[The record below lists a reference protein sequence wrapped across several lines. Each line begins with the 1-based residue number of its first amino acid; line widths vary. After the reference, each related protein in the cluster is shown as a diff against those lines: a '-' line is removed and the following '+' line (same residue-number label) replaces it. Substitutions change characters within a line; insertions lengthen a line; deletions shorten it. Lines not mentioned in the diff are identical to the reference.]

1 MSSACSGFRRSRV
14 WLALG
19 ALLLLL
25 GGGALTAMSSPAARA
40 DGNANYPQASL
51 TAPTDPA
58 ALIARGKYLT
68 LAADCMPCHTGP
80 NRAPFSGGLVLNTP
94 FGGLTSPNI
103 TPDKA
108 TGIGNWTD
116 KQFWNAVH
124 YGIAPGHSYLVF
136 PKFLY
141 PAMPYTSYTKL
152 SYADVMAIKAYLVS
166 LPPVSAPPAKNALN
180 FPFNQRP
187 AMLGWR
193 LLFFHPGPMHMKPGW
208 SEAMINGA
216 YLTEALGHCQEC
228 HTPRNVMGALITSR
242 AFAGSPIDAF
252 YAPNI
257 SSDKIYGVGGWRK
270 ADLVAYL
277 HDDGNMTKGSA
288 YGPMQEVV
296 QQSMSKIPSSDVAD
310 IADYLQTQ
318 TKPQAPSP
326 TQAMRDTA
334 NSLALGKQV
343 YAANCAACHGPTGGG
358 VPPIIP
364 NLAGN
369 SSVAAAMPYN
379 VIGAV
384 LGGIGPWRTGGPPMP
399 AFASSLSDPEIAGVA
414 NYVRTAWGNKGVPN
428 ATPQDVMNLRAIA
441 AVPMNADMMA
451 DAMGCPRV
459 SNSGTDGTVADPGNG
474 LLGIYEGATPATMPN
489 KTRELIAA
497 LRSANP
503 NISHTDITNTLLAAY
518 CPVIAHETG
527 MSMSAKHEA
536 LDNFIASAQPLMN
549 EPLTPSH

>member
-1 MSSACSGFRRSRV
+1 MSSACSGFRPFRA
-14 WLALG
+14 WLAMA

-25 GGGALTAMSSPAARA
+25 GGGGLAALSSPAARA

-51 TAPTDPA
+51 TAPADPA

-124 YGIAPGHSYLVF
+124 DGIAPGHSYLVF
-136 PKFLY
+136 PRYLY
-141 PAMPYTSYTKL
+141 PAMPFTSYTKL
-152 SYADVMAIKAYLVS
+152 SYADVMAIKAYLFS
-166 LPPVSAPPAKNALN
+166 LPPVSAPRAANALN

-193 LLFFHPGPMHMKPGW
+193 LLFFRPGPMHMKPGW
-208 SEAMINGA
+208 DEAMKNGA

-228 HTPRNVMGALITSR
+228 HTPRNLMGAMITDR

-257 SSDKIYGVGGWRK
+257 SSDKTYGVGGWPK
-270 ADLVAYL
+270 VDLVAYL
-277 HDDGNMTKGSA
+277 HHDGNMTKGSA

-296 QQSMSKIPSSDVAD
+296 LESLSQIPASDVAD
-310 IADYLQTQ
+310 MADYLQTQ
-318 TKPQAPSP
+318 TKPQAPP
-326 TQAMRDTA
+326 PAQAMHDLA
-334 NSLALGKQV
+334 NSRALGKQV
-343 YAANCAACHGPTGGG
+343 YASNCASCHGATGGG
-358 VPPIIP
+358 ISPFIP

-369 SSVAAAMPYN
+369 SSVIAAMPYN
-379 VIGAV
+379 VLGAV
-384 LGGIGPWRTGGPPMP
+384 LNGIGPWRAGGPPMP
-399 AFASSLSDPEIAGVA
+399 SFAGSLSDAEIAGVA
-414 NYVRTAWGNKGVPN
+414 NYVRTSWGNKGVPN
-428 ATPQDVMNLRAIA
+428 ATPQDVMNLRAVA

-451 DAMGCPRV
+451 DEMGCPRV
-459 SNSGTDGTVADPGNG
+459 SSSGAAGTVADPGNG
-474 LLGIYEGATPATMPN
+474 LLGIFEGTTPDTLPN
-489 KTRELIAA
+489 RARELIAA

-503 NISHTDITNTLLAAY
+503 KISRTDITNTLVAAY

-527 MSMSAKHEA
+527 MSMSDRHQA
-536 LDNFIASAQPLMN
+536 LENFIANAQPLIDT
-549 EPLTPSH
+549 PLAPSH

>member
-1 MSSACSGFRRSRV
+1 MSSACSGFRPFRA
-14 WLALG
+14 WLAMA

-25 GGGALTAMSSPAARA
+25 GGGGLAALSSPAARA
-40 DGNANYPQASL
+40 ADTANFPQASL

-68 LAADCMPCHTGP
+68 VAADCMPCHTGP
-80 NRAPFSGGLVLNTP
+80 HRAPFSGGLVLNTP

-108 TGIGNWTD
+108 SGIGNWTD

-124 YGIAPGHSYLVF
+124 DGIAPGHSYLVF
-136 PKFLY
+136 PRYLY

-152 SYADVMAIKAYLVS
+152 SYADVMAIKAYLFS
-166 LPPVSAPPAKNALN
+166 LPPVSAPRAKNNLN

-193 LLFFHPGPMHMKPGW
+193 LLFFRPGPMHMKPGW
-208 SEAMINGA
+208 NEAMKNGA

-228 HTPRNVMGALITSR
+228 HTPRNLMGAMIADR

-257 SSDKIYGVGGWRK
+257 SSDKTYGVGGWPK

-277 HDDGNMTKGSA
+277 HNDGNMSKGSA

-296 QQSMSKIPSSDVAD
+296 LESLSRIPASDVAD
-310 IADYLQTQ
+310 MADYLQTQ
-318 TKPQAPSP
+318 TKPQAPP
-326 TQAMRDTA
+326 PAQAMHDLA

-343 YAANCAACHGPTGGG
+343 YAANCASCHGTRGGG
-358 VPPIIP
+358 ISPFIP
-364 NLAGN
+364 NLADN
-369 SSVAAAMPYN
+369 SSVTAAMPYN

-384 LGGIGPWRTGGPPMP
+384 LSGIGPWRAGGPPMP
-399 AFASSLSDPEIAGVA
+399 AFAGSLSDAEIAGVA
-414 NYVRTAWGNKGVPN
+414 NYVRTSWGNKAVPN
-428 ATPQDVMNLRAIA
+428 ATPQNVMNLRAIA
-441 AVPMNADMMA
+441 AEPMYADMMA
-451 DAMGCPRV
+451 DVMGCPRV
-459 SNSGTDGTVADPGNG
+459 SSSGAAGTVADPGNG
-474 LLGIYEGATPATMPN
+474 LLGIFEGTTPATTPN
-489 KTRELIAA
+489 RARELIAA

-503 NISHTDITNTLLAAY
+503 DISRTDITNTLVAAY

-527 MSMSAKHEA
+527 MSMSDKHQA
-536 LDNFIASAQPLMN
+536 LENFVANAQPLIDT
-549 EPLTPSH
+549 PLAPTH

>member
-1 MSSACSGFRRSRV
+1 MSSACPGFRRSRA
-14 WLALG
+14 WFAMAALA
-19 ALLLLL
+19 LLL
-25 GGGALTAMSSPAARA
+25 GGGAFVALSSPAARA

-68 LAADCMPCHTGP
+68 VAADCMPCHTGP
-80 NRAPFSGGLVLNTP
+80 NRAPFTGGLVINTP
-94 FGGLTSPNI
+94 FGGLTTPNI

-124 YGIAPGHSYLVF
+124 DGIAPGHSYLVF
-136 PKFLY
+136 PEFLY
-141 PAMPYTSYTKL
+141 PAMPFTSYTKL
-152 SYADVMAIKAYLVS
+152 SYADVMAIKAYLFS
-166 LPPVSAPPAKNALN
+166 LPPVAASNSVNGLR

-187 AMLGWR
+187 SLLGWR
-193 LLFFHPGPMHMKPGW
+193 LLFFRPGPVQMKPGW
-208 SEAMINGA
+208 DEAMKNGA

-228 HTPRNVMGALITSR
+228 HTPRNAMGAMIADR

-257 SSDKIYGVGGWRK
+257 SSDKTDGVGGWPK

-277 HDDGNMTKGSA
+277 HADGNMNKGSA

-296 QQSMSKIPSSDVAD
+296 QQSLSQLPASDAGD

-318 TKPQAPSP
+318 TVAQKSPAPP
-326 TQAMRDTA
+326 AVDDAA
-334 NSLALGKQV
+334 NSQALGAKV
-343 YAANCAACHGPTGGG
+343 YAANCAACHGQTGGG
-358 VPPIIP
+358 VNQIFP

-369 SSVAAAMPYN
+369 DSVTAAYPYN

-384 LGGIGPWRTGGPPMP
+384 LGGISPWRTNGPPMP
-399 AFASSLSDPEIAGVA
+399 SFASSLSDAEIAGVA
-414 NYVRTAWGNKGVPN
+414 NYVRTSWGNKGVPN
-428 ATPQDVMNLRAIA
+428 ATPQDVLNLRGIA
-441 AVPMNADMMA
+441 AVPLNADKLA
-451 DAMGCPRV
+451 DEMGCPRV
-459 SNSGTDGTVADPGNG
+459 SSSGTAGTVADPGNG
-474 LLGIYEGATPATMPN
+474 LLNIFEGATPATMPN
-489 KTRELIAA
+489 RVRELIAA

-503 NISHTDITNTLLAAY
+503 SIGRADISNTLLAAY

-527 MSMSAKHEA
+527 MSLSAKHEA
-536 LDNFIASAQPLMN
+536 LEDFVANAQPLIDT
-549 EPLTPSH
+549 PVAPSH